1 MRKVLCLS
9 SEKNACRGNFLT
21 SILIIMANE
30 IITTK
35 DVEDKVIVVRGRK
48 VLLDRDVA
56 ALYGVE
62 TKRVNEA
69 VRNNIE
75 KFPDGYIIELTD
87 EESSSVRSKIS
98 TIQEMH
104 YGKHSKYNYKAF
116 TERGLYMLAT
126 ILKSKNAVMTSIAI
140 INTFTQV
147 REMARKM
154 EEMQHAPDGESL
166 QKELLKKSGELMG
179 EIIGQ
184 NLSTRAVET
193 EIELNFAV
201 VKIRH
206 KIIRGGK
213 EE

>member
-1 MRKVLCLS
+1 
-9 SEKNACRGNFLT
+9 
-21 SILIIMANE
+21 MANE

-35 DVEDKVIVVRGRK
+35 DVEDKVIVVRGQN

-104 YGKHSKYNYKAF
+104 NGKHSKYNYKAF

-126 ILKSKNAVMTSIAI
+126 ILKSKNAVKTSIAI

>member
-1 MRKVLCLS
+1 MADNNISSELVPVSITVEAIRDKIYVIRDRKV
-9 SEKNACRGNFLT
+9 
-21 SILIIMANE
+21 M
-30 IITTK
+30 
-35 DVEDKVIVVRGRK
+35 
-48 VLLDRDVA
+48 LDRDLA
-56 ALYGVE
+56 AIYGYE
-62 TKRVNEA
+62 TKNFNRQVK
-69 VRNNIE
+69 NNIE
-75 KFPDGYIIELTD
+75 KFPDGYILELTD

-98 TIQEMH
+98 TKQEMH

-126 ILKSKNAVMTSIAI
+126 ILKSKNAVQTTIAI

-147 REMARKM
+147 RVMARTM
-154 EEMQHAPDGESL
+154 EKVEHAPDGQAL

-184 NLSTRAVET
+184 NLSTKAIET

>member
-35 DVEDKVIVVRGRK
+35 DVEDKVIVVRGQK

>member
-1 MRKVLCLS
+1 
-9 SEKNACRGNFLT
+9 
-21 SILIIMANE
+21 
-30 IITTK
+30 
-35 DVEDKVIVVRGRK
+35 
-48 VLLDRDVA
+48 
-56 ALYGVE
+56 
-62 TKRVNEA
+62 
-69 VRNNIE
+69 
-75 KFPDGYIIELTD
+75 
-87 EESSSVRSKIS
+87 
-98 TIQEMH
+98 
-104 YGKHSKYNYKAF
+104 
-116 TERGLYMLAT
+116 MLAT
-126 ILKSKNAVMTSIAI
+126 YLKSKHAVMNSIAI
-140 INTFTQV
+140 IHTFTQV

>member
-1 MRKVLCLS
+1 M
-9 SEKNACRGNFLT
+9 EY
-21 SILIIMANE
+21 E
-30 IITTK
+30 IISTK
-35 DVEDKVIVVRGRK
+35 DVEDKVIIVRGQK

-75 KFPDGYIIELTD
+75 KFPDGYVLELTD

-116 TERGLYMLAT
+116 TARGLYMLAT
-126 ILKSKNAVMTSIAI
+126 ILKSKNAVKTTIAI
-140 INTFTQV
+140 IDTFANVQELAGTVEQ
-147 REMARKM
+147 
-154 EEMQHAPDGESL
+154 MQIAPDGEEL
-166 QKELLKKSGELMG
+166 QKKLLQKTGELMG
-179 EIIGQ
+179 EIIWQ
-184 NLSTRAVET
+184 NLSTKAVET

-201 VKIRH
+201 VKIKHR
-206 KIIRGGK
+206 IIRGGK
-213 EE
+213 GD